1 MATILIVD
9 DNTDFCTVLETHL
22 QAAGHRAP
30 VTHSARMALAL
41 LEDGGIDVVLTDILM
56 PEVDGIELLRAV
68 KQRWPGLPVV
78 AMSGGGQIA
87 ARDLLDMINHLGADH
102 VLQKPVR
109 RADLL
114 AAVDAVLGRPRA

>member
-9 DNTDFCTVLETHL
+9 DNTDFCTVLQTHL
-22 QAAGHRAP
+22 EQSGHQTA
-30 VTHSARMALAL
+30 TAYSARAGLARIGQ
-41 LEDGGIDVVLTDILM
+41 GGIDVVLTDILM

-68 KQRWPGLPVV
+68 KQRWPGLPVI

-87 ARDLLDMINHLGADH
+87 ARDLLDMINHLGADG

-114 AAVDAVLGRPRA
+114 AAVDTVLGRPRS